1 MERVND
7 GSFLPLPGGEIRCG
21 LTHLAFYTTEL
32 RVNTLGS
39 ISPFYG
45 FVSRK
50 EGRNTMF
57 SAIVVVML

>member
-1 MERVND
+1 MWAD
-7 GSFLPLPGGEIRCG
+7 PPC
-21 LTHLAFYTTEL
+21 FYTTEL
-32 RVNTLGS
+32 RVNTLEN

-57 SAIVVVML
+57 SEIVCGNAVKKTVFVFITSSS